1 MFAIPQRPCLY
12 TRLSYAPDG
21 SLEKCEHQE
30 TRGRE
35 AGARLNW
42 PDFCCVYVDNSRSAW
57 QHNRKRPDWD
67 RMLLTLDRDSGR
79 LVPTDPKANHHHDGI
94 MTYHGDRLI
103 RQPYDLELL
112 LRIADT
118 RRMPLA
124 SVSGVRDLS
133 SADDRFVL
141 RIEAAQACREV
152 DNLSR
157 RRIEGY
163 TRMVTRHGRCQ
174 QGGIRPFGWGAPTG
188 KTRTKVDRDTGEETD
203 VPALDFNVPVPEETK
218 HLAKV
223 ARRMLVGAL
232 SVNGAIRYMDSVSTT
247 TEGGAWSS
255 KTLWSVLTSPRI
267 AGLIERD
274 GVLHKAAWD
283 PVITEEERQGL
294 IALRAARQR
303 EKPNPGPSRKYLLT
317 GGLLC
322 ERCGS
327 EQWQAKPIRK
337 SDPRRVY
344 DCRGCHISRSV
355 EHLDAYVTGRVL
367 RLLSSQ
373 RFLVE
378 LAAAAADGTPEVA
391 AQITVLEQRKKDT
404 HEQLAALADNPDI
417 DPALAMLALASFDK
431 KIVELRAQLEM
442 SSRMRLLTRVQGISR
457 EDWDAE
463 PIDTRHEVIA
473 ALYVVEVLNVGR
485 RGPGFDP
492 ESVKL
497 HRKSLGAA
505 PEGVSQPGAEIQID
519 QAAGVEAQAQ
529 QLGTAR

>member
-1 MFAIPQRPCLY
+1 MLAIPQRPCLY

-21 SLEKCEHQE
+21 SLEKCERQE
-30 TRGRE
+30 ELGR
-35 AGARLNW
+35 ASGARLGW
-42 PDFCCVYVDNSRSAW
+42 PEFCCVYVDNSRSAW
-57 QHNRKRPDWD
+57 QHNRRRPDWD

-79 LVPTDPKANHHHDGI
+79 LIPADPKANHHHDGI

-112 LRIADT
+112 LNIADT
-118 RRMPLA
+118 RHIPLA

-157 RRIEGY
+157 RRIDGY
-163 TRMVTRHGRCQ
+163 TRMVTRYGKCQ

-188 KTRTKVDRDTGEETD
+188 KTRTKVNPDTGEETEEA
-203 VPALDFNVPVPEETK
+203 VLDFNVPVEEETK
-218 HLAKV
+218 HLAKA

-247 TEGGAWSS
+247 TEGGSWSS
-255 KTLWSVLTSPRI
+255 KTLWSVLTAPRI

-294 IALRAARQR
+294 IALRAARRR
-303 EKPNPGPSRKYLLT
+303 EKPNPGPARKYLLT
-317 GGLLC
+317 GALQC
-322 ERCGS
+322 ERCRS
-327 EQWQAKPIRK
+327 EDWAAKPLRK

-344 DCRGCHISRSV
+344 NCKQCHISRNV

-373 RFLVE
+373 RFVVE
-378 LAAAAADGTPEVA
+378 LHAAAADGAPDVA
-391 AQITVLEQRKKDT
+391 AQITALEQRKKET
-404 HEQLAALADNPDI
+404 RAQLEALADHPDV
-417 DPALAMLALASFDK
+417 DAGLAMVSLASFDK
-431 KIVELRAQLEM
+431 KIIALRAQLEM
-442 SSRMRLLTRVQGISR
+442 TSRQRLLMRMKGISR
-457 EDWDAE
+457 DAWNEE

-473 ALYVVEVLNVGR
+473 ALFVIEVLNTGR

-492 ESVKL
+492 ESVRL
-497 HRKSLGAA
+497 HRKSLGSTPDGASR
-505 PEGVSQPGAEIQID
+505 VSATIQI
-519 QAAGVEAQAQ
+519 QQAGVDA
-529 QLGTAR
+529 